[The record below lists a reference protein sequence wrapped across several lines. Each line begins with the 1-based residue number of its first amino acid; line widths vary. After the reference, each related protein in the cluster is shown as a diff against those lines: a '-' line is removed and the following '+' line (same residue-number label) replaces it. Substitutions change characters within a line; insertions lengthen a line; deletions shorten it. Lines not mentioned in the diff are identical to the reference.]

1 MLDILLSGRP
11 VHHWQKMNLTKR
23 LNTQLPRDFWSH
35 IRVVRIH
42 YPGQPSWQY
51 LKTHVVRVVCAKCL
65 FACYPITMFHLV
77 WEAHLNLSTF
87 SIPSYSHELDQ
98 LNLIFKNNKHIPSH
112 FPRHWQLPPLEVEA
126 AWFHI
131 TTRQKSFDFGSLHTW
146 PQQDIPISATDR
158 QLCLWH
164 GMTVNKPKHIS

>member
-11 VHHWQKMNLTKR
+11 VHHWQKMNPTKR

-77 WEAHLNLSTF
+77 WEAHLNLFTF

-98 LNLIFKNNKHIPSH
+98 LNLIFKKKTSIFLVISLVIGSYPLSKLRLLDSISLPDRNLLILDPYTLDLSKTYQYL
-112 FPRHWQLPPLEVEA
+112 QL
-126 AWFHI
+126 I
-131 TTRQKSFDFGSLHTW
+131 GSYVYDMVWL
-146 PQQDIPISATDR
+146 
-158 QLCLWH
+158 
-164 GMTVNKPKHIS
+164 